1 MASFLQVYCNW
12 NQIRKLWRPTRV
24 NPTFIFLP
32 LKRIESKVFLVL
44 SICCTFIFSSSE
56 CCAAYRAGAGENSK
70 PNTSYP
76 GAFPVGYP
84 LAATVS
90 PLPPP
95 PFNLLRTCFSPVC
108 KSGILQYFMSI
119 KYFIHFV
126 MCQVRLWN
134 GERSN
139 VFGFSSRAS
148 EFHRS
153 WFLRWY
159 VIAITVRFLKCI

>member
-1 MASFLQVYCNW
+1 MHWPKNKWLKGCGFLSPGLLQLKLSQKLVTT
-12 NQIRKLWRPTRV
+12 NQSQSYIH
-24 NPTFIFLP
+24 FLA
-32 LKRIESKVFLVL
+32 LKRLLNLYFFKFWVL
-44 SICCTFIFSSSE
+44 RCLQNWRGNSSLE
-56 CCAAYRAGAGENSK
+56 VILKRPPC
-70 PNTSYP
+70 
-76 GAFPVGYP
+76 
-84 LAATVS
+84 
-90 PLPPP
+90 PPP
-95 PFNLLRTCFSPVC
+95 TANLLRTCVSPGC
-108 KSGILQYFMSI
+108 KSGTQKYFMNI

-126 MCQVRLWN
+126 MWQIRLWN